1 MNANGY
7 QRLMDCQSKMAST
20 KTPAQRCK
28 ITLLIL
34 SSIWLALVITA
45 PFTIPYHSVDN
56 LSGKVS
62 QIDNWKEI
70 DKMNPFAASI
80 YLLGDTLC
88 TEISDH
94 SFYLNGN
101 QMPFCARCT
110 SIFAGLVLGLLIAVI
125 FDPKVNRLLIGLA
138 LLPIAFDG
146 GLQLMTSYQSTN
158 LLRVATG
165 LLAGVAISL
174 YFSCIANVA
183 LAPRSAGEM
192 KVA

>member
-1 MNANGY
+1 MVGIVMPIFPPGFRTLFASINAF
-7 QRLMDCQSKMAST
+7 S
-20 KTPAQRCK
+20 
-28 ITLLIL
+28 L
-34 SSIWLALVITA
+34 SLIWLELIIIA
-45 PFTIPYHSVDN
+45 PFTLPYNTVDN
-56 LSGKVS
+56 LSGKVN

-70 DKMNPFAASI
+70 DKMNPFSASI

-110 SIFAGLVLGLLIAVI
+110 NIFAGLVLGLLIAVI

-138 LLPIAFDG
+138 LLPIAIDG
-146 GLQLMTSYQSTN
+146 GLQLITSYQSTN

-165 LLAGVAISL
+165 LLAGWRFPLI
-174 YFSCIANVA
+174 FPI
-183 LAPRSAGEM
+183 
-192 KVA
+192 

>member
-1 MNANGY
+1 
-7 QRLMDCQSKMAST
+7 MAST

-34 SSIWLALVITA
+34 SSIWLALIVIA
-45 PFTIPYHSVDN
+45 PFTIPYHTVDN

-70 DKMNPFAASI
+70 EKMNPVAASI

-110 SIFAGLVLGLLIAVI
+110 SIFAGLVLGLLIAVM

-138 LLPIAFDG
+138 LLPIAIDG
-146 GLQLMTSYQSTN
+146 GFQAMTSYQSTN

-174 YFSCIANVA
+174 YFSYIANVA
-183 LAPRSAGEM
+183 LAPGRAEKM
-192 KVA
+192 KLN